1 MEGKKEGVRVMNIFS
16 IDWKTENRM
25 ESSITH
31 LFEMMRSSAISNLP
45 PTVQSHKI
53 LVKLGV

>member
-16 IDWKTENRM
+16 IDWKTQNRM

>member
-1 MEGKKEGVRVMNIFS
+1 MEGKKESVRVMNIFS